1 MTQVYEISPIKRRQ
15 ASKAEM
21 EQRREA
27 LFQIVS
33 AMQPMTVRQA
43 FYQATIKNIVEK
55 TEPGYDKVQRMLQGP
70 DMAEAAKA
78 FRLVELCGDELN
90 DKARKFVQ
98 VLAGN
103 KRLSLLTEI
112 TIQFET
118 LSALEQRSLDVVVIS
133 AYPLSADEELT
144 LKASLRVRFDKEI
157 SMTSEVDSKLI
168 GGAIIRAGD
177 TVIDGSLRGKLDKLA
192 ETIQRT

>member
-1 MTQVYEISPIKRRQ
+1 M
-15 ASKAEM
+15 AEVATLA
-21 EQRREA
+21 RPYANA
-27 LFQIVS
+27 LFDVAKS
-33 AMQPMTVRQA
+33 AGELDRWSRMLGLLS
-43 FYQATIKNIVEK
+43 ATAQD
-55 TEPGYDKVQRMLQGP
+55 DKVQRMLQGP

-103 KRLSLLTEI
+103 KRLPLLTEI

-157 SMTSEVDSKLI
+157 SMTSEVDPKLI

>member
-1 MTQVYEISPIKRRQ
+1 M
-15 ASKAEM
+15 AEVATLA
-21 EQRREA
+21 RPYANA
-27 LFQIVS
+27 LFDVAKS
-33 AMQPMTVRQA
+33 AGELDRWSRMLGLLS
-43 FYQATIKNIVEK
+43 ATAQD
-55 TEPGYDKVQRMLQGP
+55 DKVQRMLQGP

-78 FRLVELCGDELN
+78 
-90 DKARKFVQ
+90 
-98 VLAGN
+98 GN
-103 KRLSLLTEI
+103 KRMSLLTEI

-157 SMTSEVDSKLI
+157 SMTSEVDPKLI

>member
-1 MTQVYEISPIKRRQ
+1 M
-15 ASKAEM
+15 AEVATLA
-21 EQRREA
+21 RPYA
-27 LFQIVS
+27 NAVFDVAKS
-33 AMQPMTVRQA
+33 AGDLDRWSRMLGCLSSTAQD
-43 FYQATIKNIVEK
+43 
-55 TEPGYDKVQRMLQGP
+55 DKVQRMLEAP
-70 DMAEAAKA
+70 DMASEQKA

-112 TIQFET
+112 YIQYAT
-118 LSALEQRSLDVVVIS
+118 LYALEQRSLDVAVIS
-133 AYPLSADEELT
+133 AYPLTQDEQVT

-157 SMTSEVDSKLI
+157 SMTSEVDSNLI

-177 TVIDGSLRGKLDKLA
+177 TVIDGSIRGKLDKLA
-192 ETIQRT
+192 ATIQRT